1 MSKHGVLDE
10 LRKEGFEAKQLKQS
24 IARSVVWSRDA
35 SHFQIQPQS
44 TLRAKSIEDI
54 SKILAAANET
64 GTPVTFRSG
73 GSSLSGQTLGSG
85 LVVDTRSGFQKI
97 LEITDS
103 HVIAQP
109 GVTLSRLNG
118 HLLSV
123 GKKVGPDPASLVAS
137 TLGGAVSNNSSG
149 MTCGVFYN
157 SYATILGAKIVFP
170 DGQILDTSAVDAD
183 QQLRLARPDLVK
195 LLESKR
201 DQIRQN
207 PEMVRQITRLFS
219 LKNTMG
225 YSLNAFWTTISQSR
239 SLPV

>member
-1 MSKHGVLDE
+1 MAKHSVLDQ
-10 LRKEGFEAKQLKQS
+10 LAKSGFESEQLKQS

-123 GKKVGPDPASLVAS
+123 GKK
-137 TLGGAVSNNSSG
+137 SG
-149 MTCGVFYN
+149 RTRLRWLQ
-157 SYATILGAKIVFP
+157 AP
-170 DGQILDTSAVDAD
+170 SAV
-183 QQLRLARPDLVK
+183 LSV
-195 LLESKR
+195 
-201 DQIRQN
+201 
-207 PEMVRQITRLFS
+207 
-219 LKNTMG
+219 
-225 YSLNAFWTTISQSR
+225 TT
-239 SLPV
+239 PAA